1 MYWKLATREVD
12 DVGIIDVLAIDVLSH
27 ERGELKRALVGHLA
41 KRKRKILINL
51 GNERRMESTGIGDL
65 VACYQVAQNN
75 SAELALLLL
84 GVHKKIYDLLVMT
97 GLNQVFEVF
106 SDEADALKSFS

>member
-12 DVGIIDVLAIDVLSH
+12 DVGIIDVLAIDIFSH
-27 ERGELKRALVGHLA
+27 ERGELKRALVDHLA
-41 KRKRKILINL
+41 KGKRKILINL

-65 VACYQVAQNN
+65 VACYQVAQDN
-75 SAELALLLL
+75 SAELALL